1 VIEQIETGVVHT
13 THPSYFGLF
22 TSECAD
28 RIVAAFNPQLAVW
41 SHAPACVEIET
52 HTLKAVATRLELAAN
67 AGGHLTSGGEER
79 R

>member
-1 VIEQIETGVVHT
+1 M

-22 TSECAD
+22 NPAPTFPSECAD
-28 RIVAAFNPQLAVW
+28 RIVAAFNPQLAVS

-52 HTLKAVATRLELAAN
+52 HTLKAVASRSDSGPTLEGNSPQAAPRPI
-67 AGGHLTSGGEER
+67 SR